1 MLSVRQYR
9 TEDVPDID
17 SLYKQLPYMNENSTN
32 NADLDA
38 LIRSMSDD
46 LSFYEFNALKSR
58 IISALAAC

>member
-1 MLSVRQYR
+1 
-9 TEDVPDID
+9 
-17 SLYKQLPYMNENSTN
+17 MNENSTN